1 MQISLIIP
9 AYRSAKFLEKN
20 IGLLSKELNGLTSDY
35 EILIVEGGST
45 DGTDK
50 VASAI
55 AAGNRR
61 VRYIQRKQRLGK
73 GKALSI
79 GFGKARGKIA
89 TFMDAD
95 LEISPK
101 YLALSI
107 EKIKQG
113 YDIAIVSQH
122 HFKSNFQSP
131 LLRKTLSKGYNFLVR
146 TILGSKIKGHQGGL
160 KCFRKEAI
168 DEILP
173 FVRDQYWFWD
183 TEVLMVGQWLGF
195 RIIEMPITGGYGFG
209 DSTVVILKDCVS
221 LFKSVLHL
229 KRRRLTELSKLKPKK
244 KTEKSFQ
251 T

>member
-1 MQISLIIP
+1 MMLKMEISLIIP

-20 IGLLSKELNGLTSDY
+20 IGLVSKELNDITRDY

-79 GFGKARGKIA
+79 GFGKAMGKIVA
-89 TFMDAD
+89 FADAD
-95 LEISPK
+95 LEIDPK
-101 YLALSI
+101 YLAPAI
-107 EKIKQG
+107 GKIRQG

-122 HFKSNFQSP
+122 HFKSDFQSP

-146 TILGSKIKGHQGGL
+146 AILGSKIKGHQGGL

-168 DEILP
+168 EEILP
-173 FVRDQYWFWD
+173 FVRDQHWFWD
-183 TEVLMVGQWLGF
+183 TEVLMIGQWLGF

-221 LFKSVLHL
+221 LFKSILRL

-244 KTEKSFQ
+244 G
-251 T
+251 